1 MMNFNKYK
9 NKLMK
14 VIFKLKEDN
23 ISEYAAE
30 AAYFTIISFIPF
42 VLFFITLIKFANIE
56 KGTIIIVLNEIIP
69 SNISGILLNIIEEIY
84 FKSKETLSFSLIVII
99 WSAGKGFFSLSKG
112 IKNIYKID
120 IKNNFFL
127 RIAGSIYTLV
137 LVILIIVFLILII
150 LGKSIYISIMK
161 RYYQIS
167 FAIAIMYKFR
177 IFFIFSLM
185 TTIFYFL
192 YKLISRNAENNFFH
206 IYGAIF
212 SAISWQILSYIISV
226 YVNISS
232 NFSVLYGSLSSLI
245 LIMIWVYFCMYI
257 ILIGAEINFL
267 ISESKKDKIK

>member
-1 MMNFNKYK
+1 MMKLNEYK
-9 NKLMK
+9 NKVMK
-14 VIFKLKEDN
+14 FIFKLKEDN

-42 VLFFITLIKFANIE
+42 ILFLITLIKFVNIE
-56 KGTIIIVLNEIIP
+56 KETITIVLNEIIP
-69 SNISGILLNIIEEIY
+69 SNISFILLNIIEETY
-84 FKSKETLSFSLIVII
+84 FKSKETLSFSLIVTI
-99 WSAGKGFFSLSKG
+99 WTAGKGFFSLSKG

-120 IKNNFFL
+120 IKNNFLL
-127 RIAGSIYTLV
+127 RIAGSIYTII

-167 FAIAIMYKFR
+167 FSIFIIYRFR
-177 IFFIFSLM
+177 ILFISFIM
-185 TTIFYFL
+185 TIIFYFL
-192 YKLISRNAENNFFH
+192 YKLIGRNAENNFSY

-212 SAISWQILSYIISV
+212 SAISWQILSYFISV

-232 NFSVLYGSLSSLI
+232 NFSYLYGSLSSLI
-245 LIMIWVYFCMYI
+245 LIMLWVYFCMYI
-257 ILIGAEINFL
+257 ILIGAEINFF